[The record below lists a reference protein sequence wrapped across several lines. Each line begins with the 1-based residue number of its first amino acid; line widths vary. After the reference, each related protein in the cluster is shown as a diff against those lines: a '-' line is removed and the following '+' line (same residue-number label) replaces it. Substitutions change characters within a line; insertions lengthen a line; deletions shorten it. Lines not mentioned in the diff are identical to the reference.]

1 MSAPSD
7 LPGAAME
14 RLRALEGDWTFR
26 QVSLSGEGAEG
37 SSATRRGPGGF
48 SLLTQEVVKGPVG
61 VVAAHGVLTWDPEE
75 QVYVWYWTDSRAP
88 GVVVL
93 TGTWEDDLLF
103 EGRDDRF
110 ARSIEREV
118 RFFNLNASSYSV
130 AIETRE
136 PTEGLASV
144 VTRLYV
150 TKSRR
155 I

>member
-1 MSAPSD
+1 MVRTARAAGI
-7 LPGAAME
+7 LAWEPG
-14 RLRALEGDWTFR
+14 
-26 QVSLSGEGAEG
+26 
-37 SSATRRGPGGF
+37 
-48 SLLTQEVVKGPVG
+48 
-61 VVAAHGVLTWDPEE
+61 E
-75 QVYVWYWTDSRAP
+75 QRYVWYWTDSRAP

-110 ARSIEREV
+110 AKSIERQV
-118 RFFNLNASSYSV
+118 RFFNLSASSYSV

-136 PTEGLASV
+136 PAESLPIV

-150 TKSRR
+150 RRPRR

>member
-1 MSAPSD
+1 MTAPSY

-14 RLRALEGDWTFR
+14 RLKALEGDWTFR

-61 VVAAHGVLTWDPEE
+61 VVVSHGILAWDPEE
-75 QVYVWYWTDSRAP
+75 ERYVWYWTDSRAP

-110 ARSIEREV
+110 AKSIERQV
-118 RFFNLNASSYSV
+118 RFFNLSASSYSV

-136 PTEGLASV
+136 PTEGLSNV
-144 VTRLYV
+144 VTRLYIMR
-150 TKSRR
+150 SRR
-155 I
+155 S